1 MEQKKLIFR
10 NDNPSCLPLREPL
23 TLHFNLRKPLDLH
36 YLRLMDSQ
44 LVEQKSS
51 ASTVFRSTKTISPSF
66 CPSFS
71 LQNPFSDFFSLEME
85 PDPSFCFQKN
95 PPAFPLKTPWPLV
108 FPFIF
113 PYKPLIALFYLEMEP
128 NQRFGFQKTLA
139 PPLEKSLGPSFCPSF
154 SRKNLL
160 VIFPIWKWNPTS
172 LSPSFS
178 LKNTLSAFSIRKR
191 NPTKVCFRK
200 KNGCTLQHTDFPFRN
215 PFILASVYRLVR
227 QAKEKRSIFLVFLC
241 FYF

>member
-1 MEQKKLIFR
+1 M
-10 NDNPSCLPLREPL
+10 
-23 TLHFNLRKPLDLH
+23 
-36 YLRLMDSQ
+36 
-44 LVEQKSS
+44 
-51 ASTVFRSTKTISPSF
+51 FRSTKTISPSF
-66 CPSFS
+66 CPSFP
-71 LQNPFSDFFSLEME
+71 LQNPLSDFFSLEME

-128 NQRFGFQKTLA
+128 NQSFGFQKTLA

-154 SRKNLL
+154 SRKNLS

-178 LKNTLSAFSIRKR
+178 LKNTLSAISIRKR
-191 NPTKVCFRK
+191 NPTKVCFHK

-215 PFILASVYRLVR
+215 PLILASVYRLVR
-227 QAKEKRSIFLVFLC
+227 QAKEKRSIFLVFLY